1 MSAAVPHASIF
12 ERLRPE
18 AMREATDWDGAA
30 VLPAGA
36 DAAVSVRGEGGSSSG
51 HATTYLADNTEW
63 SATGRMGVSISR
75 YLPYISFTSPPYL
88 PHISAATGRMGVSM
102 GRATAKT
109 RVSRLALALTLTLA
123 LTRSPS
129 PGSPR

>member
-1 MSAAVPHASIF
+1 MSAAVPLASIF

-63 SATGRMGVSISR
+63 SATGRMGVSTPHISPISPLH
-75 YLPYISFTSPPYL
+75 LPYIFP
-88 PHISAATGRMGVSM
+88 ISRRRPAAWGG
-102 GRATAKT
+102 
-109 RVSRLALALTLTLA
+109 
-123 LTRSPS
+123 
-129 PGSPR
+129 

>member
-1 MSAAVPHASIF
+1 MSAAVPLASIF

-75 YLPYISFTSPPYL
+75 YLPYISFTSPLSPFY
-88 PHISAATGRMGVSM
+88 
-102 GRATAKT
+102 
-109 RVSRLALALTLTLA
+109 LALACDLSERRLIDAPT
-123 LTRSPS
+123 P
-129 PGSPR
+129 

>member
-1 MSAAVPHASIF
+1 MSAAVPLASIF

-30 VLPAGA
+30 VLPVGA
-36 DAAVSVRGEGGSSSG
+36 DAAVSVRAEGGSSSG

-75 YLPYISFTSPPYL
+75 YLPYSPLHLPYIFPISRRRP
-88 PHISAATGRMGVSM
+88 AAWG
-102 GRATAKT
+102 
-109 RVSRLALALTLTLA
+109 
-123 LTRSPS
+123 
-129 PGSPR
+129 